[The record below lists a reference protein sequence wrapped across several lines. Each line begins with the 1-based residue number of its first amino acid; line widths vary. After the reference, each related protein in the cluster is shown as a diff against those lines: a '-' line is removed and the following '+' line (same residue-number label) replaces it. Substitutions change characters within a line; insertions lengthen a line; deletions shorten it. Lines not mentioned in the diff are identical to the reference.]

1 MSAADVLKRAVE
13 ATPTR
18 ELPLKSVQIDG
29 QVILKVMQHCS
40 QSATLAT
47 GQLLGLDVGQ
57 TLEVTDCFAFPVSF
71 DVGPERGA
79 RARIRR
85 SDETRR
91 RRRRPN
97 ARPPAR

>member
-29 QVILKVMQHCS
+29 QVVLKVMQHCS

-57 TLEVTDCFAFPVSF
+57 TLEVTDCFAFPVSW
-71 DVGPERGA
+71 
-79 RARIRR
+79 
-85 SDETRR
+85 
-91 RRRRPN
+91 
-97 ARPPAR
+97 